1 MVVGNNGSRPLL
13 LHNDGAASGEPKTHF
28 VSFNLVGTRSNRDAM
43 GARVTLRA
51 GGITQTRE
59 VEGGGSFMS
68 QSDPRAHFG
77 LGSVN
82 RAESVEI
89 RWPSGLRQVF
99 RNVAGDAFYRIAEG
113 NYRLEREASER
124 TRGTSGSR

>member
-1 MVVGNNGSRPLL
+1 MALPAGSRRPISLASIWWVR
-13 LHNDGAASGEPKTHF
+13 AAIA
-28 VSFNLVGTRSNRDAM
+28 TRW
-43 GARVTLRA
+43 GLEFTLRA

-89 RWPSGLRQVF
+89 RWPSGLRQVL

-113 NYRLEREASER
+113 KYRLEREASER